1 MEAKNGG
8 MRNTCE
14 PSINVVSD
22 ERPKMLTSLDQNGEG
37 YGCDALVSSYV
48 ILNSPGG

>member
-14 PSINVVSD
+14 SLINAVSD
-22 ERPKMLTSLDQNGEG
+22 ERLKMLSSLDQNGKG
-37 YGCDALVSSYV
+37 YGCDVLVSSYV
-48 ILNSPGG
+48 I